1 MSEQERKARIERL
14 DALRREGIDPFPTR
28 VEPHERLADVRA
40 AHDAKD
46 AEALEAEAPRAAVVG
61 RILAIRSFGKLRFW
75 RLVEDGEALQVSL
88 RRQEMEA
95 DVFALGTRLDVGDF
109 VRVEGPV
116 WRTRTGELTVDAR
129 ALTVLAKSVR
139 PLPEK
144 WHGLQDVEA
153 RFRQRHLDLLANPRA
168 REIAIVRSRAV
179 TAMRRFLDEH
189 GFLEVETP
197 VLQPIYGGAHA
208 RPFTT
213 HHNQLGQDLYLRI
226 SDELYLKRLVIG
238 GLDRVYE
245 IGRNF
250 RNEGISKKHNPE
262 FSMMECYQAYADYHE
277 MMDRTEAMLKF
288 VAQEATGTL
297 SLPWQGRTLELSGRW
312 PRRTMRDAILEAT
325 GVDIRAAE
333 GVDALRAAVRERGLD
348 PGDAPTWAV
357 LVDDLFS
364 EYVEPGL
371 QQPTFVTNHPVELSP
386 LAKESRDDPRV
397 AERFEIYLGGME
409 IGNAFSEQNDPAVQR
424 ERLLAQQQAAAA
436 GDDEAHPMDE
446 EFLRALEHGM
456 PPTGGLGIGIGRLAM
471 VLTDAPSLREVKLFP
486 HMRPETAA
494 ERAAAEA
501 ALEGDSEAALEADGD

>member
-1 MSEQERKARIERL
+1 VSEQERKVRAERL
-14 DALRREGIDPFPTR
+14 EALRKEGIDPFPAR
-28 VEPHERLADVRA
+28 VAPYERLADVRA

-46 AEALEAEAPRAAVVG
+46 AEALEAEAPHAAVAG

-75 RLVEDGEALQVSL
+75 RLVEDGESLQVSL
-88 RRQEMEA
+88 RKQQMEA
-95 DVFALGTRLDVGDF
+95 DAFTLGTQLDVGDF

-116 WRTRTGELTVDAR
+116 WRTKTGELTVDER
-129 ALTVLAKSVR
+129 AITVLAKSVR

-153 RFRQRHLDLLANPRA
+153 RFRQRYLDLLANPRA
-168 REIAIVRSRAV
+168 REIAFVRSRAV
-179 TAMRRFLDEH
+179 TAMRRFLDER

-208 RPFTT
+208 EPFVT

-262 FSMMECYQAYADYHE
+262 FSMMECYQAYADYGA
-277 MMDRTEAMLKF
+277 MMDLTEAMLKA
-288 VAQEATGTL
+288 VAEAATGSLT
-297 SLPWQGRTLELSGRW
+297 LPWRDETLRLDGTW
-312 PRRTMRDAILEAT
+312 PRKSMRDAILEAT
-325 GVDIRAAE
+325 GVDIQAAE
-333 GVDALRAAVRERGLD
+333 DVDSLRAAVRERGLD

-357 LVDDLFS
+357 LVDELFS
-364 EYVEPGL
+364 EHVEPSL
-371 QQPTFVTNHPVELSP
+371 QQPIFITNHPVALSP

-397 AERFEIYLGGME
+397 AERFEIYIGGME
-409 IGNAFSEQNDPAVQR
+409 IGNAFSEQNDPSVQR
-424 ERLLAQQQAAAA
+424 ERLMAQQKAADE
-436 GDDEAHPMDE
+436 GDVEAHPMDE
-446 EFLRALEHGM
+446 DFLRALEHGM

-471 VLTDAPSLREVKLFP
+471 VLANAPSLREVKLFP
-486 HMRPETAA
+486 HMRPEAPGESDDDA
-494 ERAAAEA
+494 GPGG
-501 ALEGDSEAALEADGD
+501 EG

>member
-1 MSEQERKARIERL
+1 VSEQERKVRAERL
-14 DALRREGIDPFPTR
+14 EALRKEGIDPFPPR
-28 VEPHERLADVRA
+28 VEPFEPVADVRA

-46 AEALEAEAPRAAVVG
+46 AETLEAEAPSTAVAG
-61 RILAIRSFGKLRFW
+61 RILAVRSFGKLRFW
-75 RLVEDGEALQVSL
+75 RLVEAGEAIQISL
-88 RRQEMEA
+88 RKQEMDA
-95 DVFALGTRLDVGDF
+95 AAFALGKHIDVGDF
-109 VRVEGPV
+109 VRVEGVV
-116 WRTRTGELTVDAR
+116 WRTKTGELTVDAR
-129 ALTVLAKSVR
+129 AITVLAKSVR

-153 RFRQRHLDLLANPRA
+153 RFRHRYLDLLANPRA

-179 TAMRRFLDEH
+179 TAMRAFLDAR

-197 VLQPIYGGAHA
+197 VLQPIYGGAQA

-262 FSMMECYQAYADYHE
+262 FSIMECYQAYADYHD
-277 MMDRTEAMLKF
+277 MMELTEAMLKH
-288 VAQEATGTL
+288 VAREAVGTL
-297 SLPWQGRTLELSGRW
+297 SLPWREGTLELDGAW
-312 PRRTMRDAILEAT
+312 PRRSMRDAIHEAI
-325 GVDIRAAE
+325 GVDIRAAAD
-333 GVDALRAAVRERGLD
+333 VDALRAAVRQQGLD

-364 EYVEPGL
+364 EHVEPHL
-371 QQPTFVTNHPVELSP
+371 QQPIFITHHPVELSP
-386 LAKESRDDPRV
+386 LAKESREDPRV
-397 AERFEIYLGGME
+397 AERFELYVGGME

-424 ERLLAQQQAAAA
+424 ERLLAQQRNADD

-456 PPTGGLGIGIGRLAM
+456 PPTGGLGIGIGRLSM

-486 HMRPETAA
+486 HMRPESRHD
-494 ERAAAEA
+494 ED
-501 ALEGDSEAALEADGD
+501 EG